1 MLRQKGQLMKTGRRV
16 TRWSRIAAAG
26 AMATAMMISMTACSS
41 YSPRAAEEP
50 APSAGASA
58 TDAPAPSAEAPAPA
72 AGISAEEA
80 QALLATVNCEAGVD
94 PGDITWRDTLP
105 VVAGTGIAAA
115 AYCAGDPLAVTV
127 YDGDLAELASLL
139 ARPDD
144 TTPLAEGT
152 GCDNYYESQPN
163 LWIVTSDGA
172 LMQPRWPLD
181 NCSHLLQ
188 PVPPQITG
196 APGDASV
203 EAPAEAPVEEQVV
216 IEEQPVYE
224 EPVYEE
230 YVEEPVSE

>member
-1 MLRQKGQLMKTGRRV
+1 MNTSRV
-16 TRWSRIAAAG
+16 TRWSRIATAG
-26 AMATAMMISMTACSS
+26 SMATAMMITMAACSS
-41 YSPRAAEEP
+41 YTPRAHQEP
-50 APSAGASA
+50 EVTASA
-58 TDAPAPSAEAPAPA
+58 AAPNATQAPTAAPGVTGVTAEQ
-72 AGISAEEA
+72 A
-80 QALLATVNCEAGVD
+80 QALLATVDCAAGAD
-94 PGDITWRDTLP
+94 PFDFNWRNTLP
-105 VVAGTGIAAA
+105 IFAGSGIAAA
-115 AYCAGDPLAVTV
+115 GTCSGDPSAITM
-127 YDGDLAELASLL
+127 YDGDLAELAVLL

-152 GCDNYYESQPN
+152 GCDNYYEAQPN
-163 LWIVTSDGA
+163 LWIVTTEGT

-196 APGDASV
+196 ATS
-203 EAPAEAPVEEQVV
+203 EAPVAAPAEEQVV